1 MQIVCFCYALK
12 CGTTQGNTRLLAL
25 KEREILALKERE
37 KT

>member
-12 CGTTQGNTRLLAL
+12 CGTTQGNTRLLPL
-25 KEREILALKERE
+25 NERE